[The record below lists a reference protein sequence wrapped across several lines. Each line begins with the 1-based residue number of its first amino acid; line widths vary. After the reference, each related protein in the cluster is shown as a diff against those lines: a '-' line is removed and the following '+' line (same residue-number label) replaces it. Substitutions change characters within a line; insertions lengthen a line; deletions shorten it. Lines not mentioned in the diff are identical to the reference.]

1 MDPTIG
7 PKMFPNN
14 VLGSIGMMESKI
26 ETTLAD
32 RGYIG
37 IMEKKMEAVF

>member
-1 MDPTIG
+1 MDPTIS

-14 VLGSIGMMESKI
+14 VLSYIGMMESKI

-32 RGYIG
+32 KGNIV